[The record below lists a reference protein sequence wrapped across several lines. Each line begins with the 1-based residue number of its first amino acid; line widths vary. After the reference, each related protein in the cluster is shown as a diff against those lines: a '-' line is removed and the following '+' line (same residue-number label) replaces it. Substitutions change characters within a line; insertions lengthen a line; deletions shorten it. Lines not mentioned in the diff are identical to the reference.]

1 MSVLSYVFKVL
12 PSCAQHAA
20 LDAILE
26 SQRQFYNAALQE
38 RIGAWRRGVSIG
50 LNDQTKSLT
59 EIRKFDAGIGG
70 VPYNVSKWT
79 LKRLD
84 DSMKAFFKRAKARSE
99 KAGFPRFRGKAGW
112 STFGLHQIGGLR
124 LIGRKLVFSSGIVG
138 GLLLKMHRAIPEGSV
153 IKSATFT
160 KKARHWR
167 VALVIEVADVLV
179 HQQSGASCGIDVG
192 VEALATL
199 SDGTRIENIRPRK
212 AAQRKLREASRAL
225 SRCKRGS
232 NRRRKVRAKL
242 ATAQRK
248 VHNIR
253 STHLHQVSAAITRQ
267 YGLIAVEDL
276 KLMNMTRSAK
286 GTLAEPGTNVRQKA
300 GPNRSLADA
309 APGRLIEMI
318 RYKAERAGGVMIKVN
333 PRYTSQMCNA
343 CGVIVAKSLNEREH
357 VCLCGTD
364 MHRDHNAAIN
374 ILKRGLAAHEAAR
387 RLGEPN
393 VDHKVERAPGKT
405 VLEAA

>member
-1 MSVLSYVFKVL
+1 MSVLSFVFKVL
-12 PSCAQHAA
+12 PSRAQHAA
-20 LDAILE
+20 LDAMLE

-38 RIGAWRRGVSIG
+38 RIGAWRRSVSIS

-59 EIRKFDAGIGG
+59 EIRKFDADIGG

-84 DSMKAFFKRAKARSE
+84 DSMKAFYKRAKARCG
-99 KAGFPRFRGKAGW
+99 KAGFPRYRGKSGW
-112 STFGLHQIGGLR
+112 STFGFHQIGGLR
-124 LIGRKLVFSSGIVG
+124 LKGRKLVFSSGLVG
-138 GLLLKMHRAIPEGSV
+138 GLVLNMHRPLPPGSV

-160 KKARHWR
+160 KEARHWR
-167 VALVIEVADVLV
+167 VALVIETGPAEQ
-179 HQQSGASCGIDVG
+179 HANSGSSCGIDVG

-199 SDGTRIENIRPRK
+199 SDGSRIENVRPRK
-212 AAQRKLREASRAL
+212 AAQRKLRQAARAL

-232 NRRRKVRAKL
+232 NRRRKMRAKL
-242 ATAQRK
+242 AAAQRK
-248 VHNIR
+248 VRNIR
-253 STHLHQVSAAITRQ
+253 STHLHQVSAAITRR
-267 YGLIAVEDL
+267 YALIAVEAL
-276 KLMNMTRSAK
+276 KLKNMTRSAK

-300 GPNRSLADA
+300 GLNRSLADA

-318 RYKAERAGGVMIKVN
+318 RYKAERAGGVMVEVD
-333 PRYTSQMCNA
+333 PRRTSQECSS
-343 CGVIVAKSLNEREH
+343 CGVVVAKALSMRRH
-357 VCLCGTD
+357 VCPCGTD

-374 ILKRGLAAHEAAR
+374 ILQRGLAAHEAAR

-393 VDHKVERAPGKT
+393 VDQQVVRAPEKT

>member
-1 MSVLSYVFKVL
+1 MSVLSFVFKVL
-12 PSCAQHAA
+12 PSRAQHTA
-20 LDAILE
+20 LDAMLE

-59 EIRKFDAGIGG
+59 EIRKFDADIGG

-84 DSMKAFFKRAKARSE
+84 DSMKAFFKRAKARAG

-112 STFGLHQIGGLR
+112 SSFGFHQKDGLR
-124 LIGRKLVFSSGIVG
+124 LVGQKLVFSSGLVG
-138 GLLLKMHRAIPEGSV
+138 GLAINMHRPLPADGI
-153 IKSATFT
+153 IKSVTFT
-160 KKARHWR
+160 KEARHWR
-167 VALVIEVADVLV
+167 VALVIETSPAEQHAFPD
-179 HQQSGASCGIDVG
+179 ASCGIDVG

-212 AAQRKLREASRAL
+212 AAHRKLRQAARAL

-232 NRRRKVRAKL
+232 KRRRKMRAKL
-242 ATAQRK
+242 AAAQRK
-248 VHNIR
+248 VRNIR

-267 YGLIAVEDL
+267 YGLIAVEAL
-276 KLMNMTRSAK
+276 KLKNMTRSAK
-286 GTLAEPGTNVRQKA
+286 GTLTQPGTNVAAKS
-300 GPNRSLADA
+300 GLNRSLADA

-318 RYKAERAGGVMIKVN
+318 RYKAERAGGVMIEVD
-333 PRYTSQMCNA
+333 PRRTSQECSS
-343 CGVIVAKSLNEREH
+343 CGVVVAKALSMRRH
-357 VCLCGTD
+357 VCPCGAD
-364 MHRDHNAAIN
+364 LHRDHNAAIN
-374 ILKRGLAAHEAAR
+374 ILKRGQTAHEAAR

-393 VDHKVERAPGKT
+393 ADQQVVRATGKT

>member
-1 MSVLSYVFKVL
+1 MLVLSYVFKVL
-12 PSCAQHAA
+12 PSRAQHAA

-38 RIGAWRRGVSIG
+38 RIGAWCRGVSIG

-59 EIRKFDAGIGG
+59 EIRKFDANIGG

-84 DSMKAFFKRAKARSE
+84 DSMKAFFKRAKARHG
-99 KAGFPRFRGKAGW
+99 KVGFPRFRGKTGW
-112 STFGLHQIGGLR
+112 TTFGLHQIGGLR
-124 LIGRKLVFSSGIVG
+124 LVGRKLVFSSGIVG
-138 GLLLKMHRAIPEGSV
+138 GLSLKMHRPLPEGSV
-153 IKSATFT
+153 VKSATFT
-160 KKARHWR
+160 KEARHWR
-167 VALVIEVADVLV
+167 VALVIEVADALA
-179 HQQSGASCGIDVG
+179 HDHPTASCGIDVG

-212 AAQRKLREASRAL
+212 AADRKLRQAARAL

-232 NRRRKVRAKL
+232 KRRRKVRAAL
-242 ATAQRK
+242 AAAQRK
-248 VHNIR
+248 VRNIR

-267 YGLIAVEDL
+267 YALIAVEDL
-276 KLMNMTRSAK
+276 KLKNMTRSAK

-300 GPNRSLADA
+300 GLNRSLADS

-318 RYKAERAGGVMIKVN
+318 RYKAERAGGVMIKVD
-333 PRYTSQMCNA
+333 PGYTSQMCNA
-343 CGVIVAKSLNEREH
+343 CGVIVAKPLSERKH
-357 VCLCGTD
+357 VCPCGTD
-364 MHRDHNAAIN
+364 IHRDHNAAIN
-374 ILKRGLAAHEAAR
+374 ILQRGLAVHEAAR

-393 VDHKVERAPGKT
+393 VDHQVVRAPGKT

>member
-12 PSCAQHAA
+12 PSRAQHAA
-20 LDAILE
+20 LDAMLE
-26 SQRQFYNAALQE
+26 NQRQFYNAALQE
-38 RIGAWRRGVSIG
+38 RIWAWRRGVSIG

-70 VPYNVSKWT
+70 VPYDVSKWT

-84 DSMKAFFKRAKARSE
+84 DSMKAFFKRAKARCG

-112 STFGLHQIGGLR
+112 STFGFHQTNGLR
-124 LIGRKLVFSSGIVG
+124 LKSGKLLFGSGIVG
-138 GLLLKMHRAIPEGSV
+138 GLTLKMHRPLPEGSV
-153 IKSATFT
+153 IKSASFT
-160 KKARHWR
+160 KEALHWR
-167 VALVIEVADVLV
+167 VALVIETADAVV
-179 HQQSGASCGIDVG
+179 HNHPAASCGIDVG

-199 SDGTRIENIRPRK
+199 SDGTRIENIRPSK
-212 AAQRKLREASRAL
+212 AAHRKLRQAARAL

-242 ATAQRK
+242 AAAQRK
-248 VHNIR
+248 VRNIR
-253 STHLHQVSAAITRQ
+253 TTYLHQVSAKITRQ

-276 KLMNMTRSAK
+276 KLKNMTRSAK
-286 GTLAEPGTNVRQKA
+286 GTLAEPGTKVRQKA
-300 GPNRSLADA
+300 GLNRSLADA

-318 RYKAERAGGVMIKVN
+318 RYKAESAGGVMIKVD

-343 CGVIVAKSLNEREH
+343 CGVIVAKPLNERRH
-357 VCLCGTD
+357 VCPCGTN
-364 MHRDHNAAIN
+364 MHRDYNAAIN
-374 ILKRGLAAHEAAR
+374 ILERGLAAHEAAR

-393 VDHKVERAPGKT
+393 VDHQVVRAPGKT
-405 VLEAA
+405 AFEAA